1 MNVLGLSCFGQNP
14 GACLLRDGKLVAFAE
29 EERFLRIK
37 GAFGRFPGRAVAYC
51 LREAQLPLEG
61 VDRIAIGW
69 NATKYRFQMPLF
81 FAKTWLLRGRHASGN
96 GGPRGTIIKE
106 LLDQQPGSI
115 RHRVT
120 LGLRAVGLAGR
131 VPKIEFVDHHL
142 AHAASAFF
150 ASGFDGAAILVIDG
164 SGEDRSTSFFRGQGL
179 EIQDRGSI
187 ALPDSL
193 GWFYAALTAYLGFTP
208 YEEEGF
214 TMGLAPFGKPDPDLD
229 AKLERVLKLGSHGDY
244 TVDPAYTLLG
254 DHSVSEHFGDAL
266 ATLLGPPRLQ
276 GAPIEQRHK
285 DIAFAAQARLEAAGL
300 ELVRRVSEDGRLR
313 NLCLAGGVALNCKMN
328 GVFTRSRW
336 VDRIFVQPA
345 SHDSGTALGA
355 AMLVAKENGHD
366 PRFAMQSAAWGPGF
380 GAAEVERAL
389 KIAGVRYQA
398 VAAIE
403 ERAAEAI
410 LAGKVVAWFDG
421 RMEVGPRALGNRSIL
436 ADAARPGMN
445 DLVNARVKF
454 RDPWRPFCP
463 SLTESAAGRF
473 LGRVSDGRFMTVAH
487 DVPAPSRAVIPSVIH
502 VDGTT
507 RPQVVSPTTQPRF
520 FSVIDRVGAGSGV
533 PVVMNTSLNVKG
545 EPIACTPVDAL
556 RCLFSSGLDA
566 LAIEGYWV
574 TK

>member
-1 MNVLGLSCFGQNP
+1 MNVLGLSSFGQNP

-51 LREAQLPLEG
+51 LREAQIPLEG

-69 NATKYRFQMPLF
+69 NALKYRLQMPLF
-81 FAKTWLLRGRHASGN
+81 FAKTWLTRGRHASGS
-96 GGPRGTIIKE
+96 GGSHGTIFKE
-106 LLDQQPGSI
+106 ILDQQPGSI

-120 LGLRAVGLAGR
+120 LGLRAAGLAGA
-131 VPKIEFVDHHL
+131 VPKLEFVDHHL
-142 AHAASAFF
+142 AHAASTFF
-150 ASGFDGAAILVIDG
+150 ASGFDEAAILIMDG
-164 SGEDRSTSFFRGQGL
+164 SGEDRSTSFFHGKGLQIAERGGL
-179 EIQDRGSI
+179 

-214 TMGLAPFGKPDPDLD
+214 TMGLAPFGKPNAEID
-229 AKLERVLKLGSHGDY
+229 AKLDQVLTLGKDGAY
-244 TVDPAYTLLG
+244 TVDPKYTLLG

-266 ATLLGPPRLQ
+266 ATLLGPHRLP
-276 GAPIEQRHK
+276 GGPIDQRHK

-300 ELVRRVSEDGRLR
+300 GLVKRVTENGRLR

-328 GVFTRSRW
+328 GVFTRSQW
-336 VDRIFVQPA
+336 VERIFVQPA

-355 AMLVAKENGHD
+355 AMLVAQQNGHD
-366 PRFAMQSAAWGPGF
+366 PRFAMETAGWGPSF
-380 GAAEVERAL
+380 TAAEVEKAL
-389 KIAGVRYQA
+389 QVAGVRYEA
-398 VAAIE
+398 VPAIE
-403 ERAAEAI
+403 ERAAQAI

-421 RMEVGPRALGNRSIL
+421 RMEVGPRALGQRSIL

-463 SLTESAAGRF
+463 SLTQAAADRF
-473 LGRVSDGRFMTVAH
+473 LAHVSEGRFMTVAH
-487 DVPAPSRAVIPSVIH
+487 DVPEASRSVVPSVIH

-507 RPQVVSPTTQPRF
+507 RPQIVSARTQPRF
-520 FSVIDRVGAGSGV
+520 HGVIERVGAQTGV

-545 EPIACTPVDAL
+545 EPIACTPTDAL

-574 TK
+574 SK